1 MGSAVAH
8 LVLSVPPP
16 SVNAMYV
23 PIGKGRSI
31 LSKEGRAWKEM
42 AAGELQAQR
51 GIGLAPAYW
60 RADVLIP
67 GRGARCDLTNYEKA
81 LTDALVKAGKA
92 PDDRYL
98 VDYRIRFHGG
108 SSVKIAVK
116 TENVDVWATIK
127 NASAQLRKKLSNV

>member
-1 MGSAVAH
+1 MIVHLKLSA
-8 LVLSVPPP
+8 PPP

-42 AAGELQAQR
+42 AAAELQAQR
-51 GIGLAPAYW
+51 GIGSDPTYW

-81 LTDALVKAGKA
+81 LTDALVKAGKV

-116 TENVDVWATIK
+116 TETVDVWATIK